1 MKWLTFILLFTMSA
15 FALGETLLRSAARRR
30 LDALTLTVT
39 APTGAGAVRM
49 TGPWWGWDPSGG
61 PEATDNGDG
70 TWTVTLDPTPTEN
83 MEYLWVVDGVQE
95 NLIGAAADG
104 DCAAKI
110 GGGSLIT
117 DYWSWANR
125 VWVQGSGD
133 AADTYD
139 SCAGTST
146 GGGNGDDIETGDVAG
161 CTDEIACNF
170 DDANTDDDG
179 TCTYAESGYYCD
191 GICINDADGD
201 QVCDENEVAGCTDEI
216 ACNFDDANTDDDGSC
231 TYAVSGYD
239 CDGICLADEDEDGV
253 CDADEVAGCTDDT
266 ALNYNADATDDD
278 GSCLPIVDTSGVF
291 GEQAGVFE
299 FTGFDQGNQW
309 AECYPLSNEDYG
321 CNSYNAAP
329 QANSITI
336 NYGADGADANI
347 AVLHINRVNGG
358 TLGLSGNML
367 QIQAAGATDVY
378 VKLEDADCYEGPEI
392 AFGDGTVEEPYN
404 IAIANLIGGGC
415 INNGQSPITN
425 IADVTKISIV
435 MSAPT
440 PAHTFIINDIRV
452 VEVTDV
458 SGCTDPDAENFDSGA
473 TTDDSSCTYPA
484 APTVPAAPIPTE
496 DASTVLSIFST
507 TYGNLDGTDF
517 NPMWGQTTTVAVGDN
532 LVYTNLNYQGTAF
545 TNSDV
550 SGYAYL
556 HVDYYVVESTAL
568 NFFLIG
574 GGETS
579 VALDVATTEQWISV
593 DIPLTDYSSVVNLF
607 QVIQFKVDG
616 NGAVAFNNI
625 YFGGTAPVDSDD
637 TDGDNTDVEGCM
649 DANADNYNADATVQ
663 ALDQYG
669 NLVCI
674 YASCDVI
681 PDDEGCIYADSYSAF
696 NEDLTAA
703 VCSSDGGT
711 ACPVDSTGPVDS
723 VSVTFQVDMTAVTTH
738 PDGVYVAGGD
748 FGQDGYAMTDAGYDV
763 WSVTVELAPNARYLY
778 KFRNQASDGNWN
790 GFEDAAGLIDGE
802 CNTGTYNDRFVDVAD
817 DITLDVV
824 AYGSC
829 TTVPYEPPAAPTV
842 PAAPI
847 PTEDASTVL
856 SIFSTTYGNLEG
868 TDFNPMWG
876 QTTTVAVGDN
886 LVYTN
891 LNYQGTAFTNSDVSG
906 YAYLHVDYYVVES
919 TALNFFLIGGGETS
933 VALDVA
939 TTEQWISVDIPLTDY
954 SSVVNLFQ
962 VIQFKV
968 DGNGAVAFNNIY
980 FGGTAPVDSDD
991 TDGDNTDVV
1000 GCTDDT
1006 AANYNPLATDDDGS
1020 CIPVDTVEG
1029 CMDANADNYN
1039 ADATVQAL
1047 DQYGNLVCIY
1057 ASCDVIPDDEGCIYA
1072 DSYSA
1077 FNEDLTAAVCS
1088 SDGGTAC
1095 PVDSTGPVDSVSVT
1109 FQVDM
1114 TAVTTHPDGVYVAGG
1129 DFGQDGY
1136 AMTDAGYDVWSVT
1149 VELAPN
1155 ARYLYKFRNQASDGN
1170 WNGFEDAAG
1179 LIDGECNTGTYNDRF
1194 VDVADDITL
1203 DVVAYGSC
1211 TETPYEP
1218 PAAPTVPA
1226 APIPT
1231 EDASTVLSIFST
1243 TYGNL
1248 EGTDFN
1254 PMWGQTTTVAVGDN
1268 LVYTNL
1274 NYQGTAF
1281 TNSDVSG
1288 YAYLH
1293 VDYYVVDHVDYNVDV
1308 TTALNF
1314 FLISGGETAVET
1326 AVALDVATTEQWIS
1340 VDIPLTDYSSVV
1352 DLADVFQFKVD
1363 GNGQV
1368 AFNNIYFGG
1377 TAPVDSDH
1385 GPGDSSSSSDCAA
1398 VAEPGDAVFS
1408 EAFGG
1413 ADIGNDNTFTFPT
1426 GAEDWAGFSSSACD
1440 MYALQFTETGR
1451 ITFTGSV
1458 ASGGSVDVRF
1468 RLEYKPHPDTEP
1480 SYDTVAVTVDGAT
1493 STYHTVAIPSQGDNT
1508 FSNLIMYVVTPDVAV
1523 TITNTHVYASA
1534 YGIVRGCT
1542 DADAANYDEN
1552 ADVDDG
1558 SCWNDSDEITVYLR
1572 HDDDWTTSV
1581 PVVLISPNWCPTCG
1595 TGAVQDGEVWRTTVP
1610 RDSQYKFGLLSQDD
1624 NTLQME
1630 SLTGCSGVNF
1640 VDGGSDIRRLA
1651 SGDYGFLA
1659 DYNACG
1665 SETRDARGG
1674 KWEPETQCPA
1684 GGGDACWHNNEL
1696 QYYTDKLDNSFTEAG
1711 TLKIVAKKE
1720 SGEASGFNYDY
1731 TSARLKSTFE
1741 VDKDSYVEFRARFP
1755 TDRGLW
1761 PALWLLGPG
1770 TWPAGGEIDVL
1781 EIWNHNP
1788 NVISSAMH
1796 TEQSSGNTLTKGYRA
1811 NTDGFDQGA
1820 FHTYAVY
1827 WVENRLVFSVDG
1839 VSHYEYKSADPLW
1852 WGGMNGASMNII
1864 MNLAVDKAWV
1874 SADNDMTNNVEF
1886 EAAAMEVD
1894 YARVYDLATGS
1905 PVYNADSSDEFDT
1918 DTFDITASSGIYFI
1932 DGVPQK
1938 TLRLKKGATY
1948 TFDVSAVGSHP
1959 FKISEMPDGTRA
1971 EGTEYDDAS
1980 DGSWTVPAG
1989 APDMLYYYCSA
2000 HDGMG
2005 GEIILES
2012 VDITCTPLTGTCAAG
2027 DSDVATPATPAC
2039 VLGTVYISEAHG
2051 NGAPEDYIEIYNS
2064 GDADCSMVGFQLD
2077 DAQPFADFTFGD
2089 VVIVAGGYWLGYEDA
2104 EDDSGVSISFKSGIG
2119 GGGDTLY
2126 LGDPDGDFRS
2136 VTTLDGDIGATNFDV
2151 NGNACS
2157 AAPTPGLA
2165 NADCYV
2171 LGCMDNTAENY
2182 NDAATVDDG
2191 TCLITTYAGYPALT
2205 PTGVTHSIAVPAAR
2219 PDNLA
2224 YISVYYD
2231 SDGEGDLKLGGWAEV
2246 TTGTFSITAYGD
2258 DSTTSEKDGFAA
2270 NDEFIWRGLTSAGD
2284 EVNLMVT
2291 VTGNSQFASNGVSTV
2306 QTVVIGE
2313 CQTITLPAG
2322 WSMFSTYLTPFEPDI
2337 AEVFSNIDTDVV
2349 IVKDGA
2355 GTPYWPFYNINSIG
2369 DMTLGKGYQIKM
2381 DAESTLEIC
2390 GTYAAPESTELSLT
2404 NGWDIIGYLRK
2415 HASDIAE
2422 VFSNIVD
2429 NVIIVKDGAGDPYW
2443 PGYGINNIGDMA
2455 PGQGYQIKMGAQ
2467 QTLTYAANEE

>member
-61 PEATDNGDG
+61 PEATKNGDG

-829 TTVPYEPPAAPTV
+829 TTV
-842 PAAPI
+842 
-847 PTEDASTVL
+847 
-856 SIFSTTYGNLEG
+856 
-868 TDFNPMWG
+868 
-876 QTTTVAVGDN
+876 
-886 LVYTN
+886 
-891 LNYQGTAFTNSDVSG
+891 
-906 YAYLHVDYYVVES
+906 
-919 TALNFFLIGGGETS
+919 
-933 VALDVA
+933 
-939 TTEQWISVDIPLTDY
+939 
-954 SSVVNLFQ
+954 
-962 VIQFKV
+962 
-968 DGNGAVAFNNIY
+968 
-980 FGGTAPVDSDD
+980 
-991 TDGDNTDVV
+991 
-1000 GCTDDT
+1000 
-1006 AANYNPLATDDDGS
+1006 
-1020 CIPVDTVEG
+1020 
-1029 CMDANADNYN
+1029 
-1039 ADATVQAL
+1039 
-1047 DQYGNLVCIY
+1047 
-1057 ASCDVIPDDEGCIYA
+1057 
-1072 DSYSA
+1072 
-1077 FNEDLTAAVCS
+1077 
-1088 SDGGTAC
+1088 
-1095 PVDSTGPVDSVSVT
+1095 
-1109 FQVDM
+1109 
-1114 TAVTTHPDGVYVAGG
+1114 
-1129 DFGQDGY
+1129 
-1136 AMTDAGYDVWSVT
+1136 
-1149 VELAPN
+1149 
-1155 ARYLYKFRNQASDGN
+1155 
-1170 WNGFEDAAG
+1170 
-1179 LIDGECNTGTYNDRF
+1179 
-1194 VDVADDITL
+1194 
-1203 DVVAYGSC
+1203 
-1211 TETPYEP
+1211 PYEP

>member
-39 APTGAGAVRM
+39 APTGADAVRM

-146 GGGNGDDIETGDVAG
+146 GGGNGDDIETGD
-161 CTDEIACNF
+161 
-170 DDANTDDDG
+170 
-179 TCTYAESGYYCD
+179 
-191 GICINDADGD
+191 
-201 QVCDENEVAGCTDEI
+201 VAGCTDEI

-637 TDGDNTDVEGCM
+637 TDGDNTDV
-649 DANADNYNADATVQ
+649 
-663 ALDQYG
+663 
-669 NLVCI
+669 
-674 YASCDVI
+674 
-681 PDDEGCIYADSYSAF
+681 
-696 NEDLTAA
+696 
-703 VCSSDGGT
+703 
-711 ACPVDSTGPVDS
+711 
-723 VSVTFQVDMTAVTTH
+723 
-738 PDGVYVAGGD
+738 
-748 FGQDGYAMTDAGYDV
+748 
-763 WSVTVELAPNARYLY
+763 
-778 KFRNQASDGNWN
+778 
-790 GFEDAAGLIDGE
+790 
-802 CNTGTYNDRFVDVAD
+802 
-817 DITLDVV
+817 
-824 AYGSC
+824 
-829 TTVPYEPPAAPTV
+829 
-842 PAAPI
+842 
-847 PTEDASTVL
+847 
-856 SIFSTTYGNLEG
+856 
-868 TDFNPMWG
+868 
-876 QTTTVAVGDN
+876 
-886 LVYTN
+886 
-891 LNYQGTAFTNSDVSG
+891 
-906 YAYLHVDYYVVES
+906 
-919 TALNFFLIGGGETS
+919 
-933 VALDVA
+933 
-939 TTEQWISVDIPLTDY
+939 
-954 SSVVNLFQ
+954 
-962 VIQFKV
+962 
-968 DGNGAVAFNNIY
+968 
-980 FGGTAPVDSDD
+980 
-991 TDGDNTDVV
+991 V

-1211 TETPYEP
+1211 TTVPYEP